1 MGLLEKTLN
10 DIRDA
15 LEHLNIYAEVAA
27 DDLFSALRNLTA
39 LTSGDVE
46 EDLLYTVFSNFCIG
60 SNGIS
65 SGFFPFIMLCVFS

>member
-15 LEHLNIYAEVAA
+15 LEHLSVYAEVAA
-27 DDLFSALRNLTA
+27 DDLFSSLRHLTA

-60 SNGIS
+60 K
-65 SGFFPFIMLCVFS
+65 